1 MKRKTIDTLREVRLW
16 GGKVII
22 PAVTLGA
29 VILSNEETREKAKA
43 KVEEVKAKAQDFLGS
58 IKYKLS

>member
-16 GGKVII
+16 GGQVVI
-22 PAVTLGA
+22 PTVTLGA

-43 KVEEVKAKAQDFLGS
+43 KVGEVKAKAQDFLS
-58 IKYKLS
+58 SVKYKLS

>member
-16 GGKVII
+16 GGQVII

-43 KVEEVKAKAQDFLGS
+43 KVGEVKTKAQDFLSS

>member
-16 GGKVII
+16 GGQVII

-43 KVEEVKAKAQDFLGS
+43 KVGEVKAKARDFLGS